1 MSNDEKPQILAEG
14 KFLRMLKVG
23 RWEFVQRTRSSG
35 AVHIVAVTDARELVL
50 VEQMRV
56 PVGNR
61 TIELP
66 AGIMGDSAAFANE
79 SPQESA
85 MRELLEETGFQG
97 ASAQLLCSGPNAPG
111 LTTERSNLVRVKG
124 LKRVHAGGGDENENI
139 TVHLAP
145 IDGIKQWLDRKQ
157 AEGLLV
163 EPRIFAALYFIL
175 SES

>member
-1 MSNDEKPQILAEG
+1 MSEDQPEVIAQG
-14 KFLRMLKVG
+14 KFLRMLKAG
-23 RWEFVQRTRSSG
+23 RWEFVQRVHSSG

-56 PVGNR
+56 PVRGR
-61 TIELP
+61 TLELP

-79 SPQESA
+79 TPLESA

-97 ASAQLLCSGPNAPG
+97 TSAHLLCAGPNAPG
-111 LTTERSNLVRVKG
+111 LTSERSNLVRVKG
-124 LKRVHAGGGDENENI
+124 LTRVHAGGGDESENI

-145 IDGIKQWLDRKQ
+145 LDGIRQWIERKQ
-157 AEGLLV
+157 SEGLLV

-175 SES
+175 TEK